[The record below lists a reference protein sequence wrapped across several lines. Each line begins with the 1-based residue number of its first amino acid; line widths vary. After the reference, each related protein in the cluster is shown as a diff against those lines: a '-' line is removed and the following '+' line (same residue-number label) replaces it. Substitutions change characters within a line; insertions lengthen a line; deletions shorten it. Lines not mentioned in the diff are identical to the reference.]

1 MWSTRVAARLP
12 AKTLWVTCLY
22 NRGLF
27 NSVLIAEGIRAAQA
41 KTGKKVI
48 TASDLRDGFETFDL
62 TEARLK
68 ELGLEGFTAPIKG
81 SCKDHEGGGSV
92 FIQQWDGKDWVKI
105 SDPIAPDTAVVRPL
119 LEEAADKYLA
129 DKPKWTTQTC
139 S

>member
-1 MWSTRVAARLP
+1 M
-12 AKTLWVTCLY
+12 
-22 NRGLF
+22 
-27 NSVLIAEGIRAAQA
+27 LIAEGIRAAQE

-48 TASDLRDGFETFDL
+48 TGADQRDGFELFDL
-62 TEARLK
+62 SEARLK

-81 SCKDHEGGGSV
+81 SCKDHEGAGSV

-119 LEEAADKYLA
+119 LEAAADKYLS
-129 DKPKWTTQTC
+129 DKPEWKTQTC